1 MSENP
6 PKAVE
11 SDAISSSG
19 HTEARTPANLSDDE
33 KHSLGDE
40 KGVTARPK
48 HINRRVSEW
57 EALQIAAAGDMETI
71 DAEVQDLE
79 DEVTAR
85 GKSFSDRFQLNFKDP
100 RHYTW
105 LLVAFASM
113 GGLLSGLDQSLIS
126 GANLYMPQSLN
137 LNTKQVSLVSSGV
150 PLGAVGGALMLGPLN
165 EAVGRKQAIVWSLVL
180 YTIGAALEAGAI
192 NFGMMVAGR
201 VILGLGV
208 GLEGG
213 TVPVYVAESV
223 SRKYRGNLVSLYQFM
238 IALGEVF
245 GYVVA
250 AIFVNV
256 KSGSWRYMLGSSLVF
271 STVMFVGILFMPES
285 PRFLMHK
292 GKTPDA
298 WAVWRRIRGTDDE
311 ARKEFFVM
319 KHSVDSERAM
329 EGSRKRF
336 AWLDFFTVGR
346 ARRAIIYANVMI
358 FLGQFTGIN
367 AIQYYMATLMK
378 QVGFDDKQSVFMSLV
393 GGGALLLGTIP
404 AILYME
410 KFGRRFWAIAMLP
423 GFFIGLVII
432 GCSYLIPI
440 SNKAGSQGTYIT
452 GLILYEGFFGSYACL
467 TWVIPSE
474 VYPTYLRS
482 YGMESSDTL
491 LFLCS
496 FLVTYFFAEMQA
508 AMSNIGLTL
517 GFYGGIAVVGWFY
530 QVLFMPETKNKTL
543 EEIDVIFSQPTSQL
557 VKENLRSSLVTAN
570 DFIHG
575 RWGKVFSPVS
585 ESDIFRKENG
595 HKSEMGPQAQH
606 EEMLRPASS

>member
-1 MSENP
+1 MSSEEKN
-6 PKAVE
+6 A
-11 SDAISSSG
+11 DAISSS
-19 HTEARTPANLSDDE
+19 HNSNSEAVLPSKLDDE
-33 KHSLGDE
+33 KTAAAAGGRRPSHS
-40 KGVTARPK
+40 
-48 HINRRVSEW
+48 RRMSEW
-57 EALQIAAAGDMETI
+57 EAIQLAAAGDMETI
-71 DAEVQDLE
+71 DAEVLDL
-79 DEVTAR
+79 DEELAASP
-85 GKSFSDRFQLNFKDP
+85 KSSRWWNYELHFKDP
-100 RHYTW
+100 RYFTW
-105 LLVAFASM
+105 LLVGFASM
-113 GGLLSGLDQSLIS
+113 GGLLSGIDQSLIS
-126 GANLYMPQSLN
+126 GANLYMPSSLH

-165 EAVGRKQAIVWSLVL
+165 EAVGRRQAIIWSLVL

-192 NFGMMVAGR
+192 NFAMMVAGR

-238 IALGEVF
+238 IALGEVL

-250 AIFVNV
+250 AMFVNV

-271 STVMFVGILFMPES
+271 STIMFFGIIFMPES

-292 GKTPDA
+292 GRTVEA
-298 WAVWRRIRGTDDE
+298 WGVWKRIRGTDE
-311 ARKEFFVM
+311 EGRKEFFVM
-319 KHSVDSERAM
+319 KKSVESELS
-329 EGSRKRF
+329 EIGHRKRF
-336 AWLDFFTVGR
+336 AWLDFFTVPR
-346 ARRAIIYANVMI
+346 ARRAIIYANVMV

-367 AIQYYMATLMK
+367 AIQYYMATLMS
-378 QVGFDDKQSVFMSLV
+378 QVGFTDKQSVFMSLV
-393 GGGALLLGTIP
+393 GGVSLLLGTIP

-423 GFFIGLVII
+423 GFFVGLLII
-432 GCSYLIPI
+432 GCSYLIPL
-440 SNKAGSQGTYIT
+440 SNKAGSQGAYIT

-482 YGMESSDTL
+482 YGMETSDVT

-496 FLVTYFFAEMQA
+496 FLVTYFFAEMQS
-508 AMSNIGLTL
+508 AMSRIGLTL

-557 VKENLRSSLVTAN
+557 VRENFRSSLVTMN
-570 DFIHG
+570 DFFAG
-575 RWGKVFSPVS
+575 RWSKVFSPVS
-585 ESDIFRKENG
+585 ERDIFRKENG
-595 HKSEMGPQAQH
+595 PKDRGDAKATH
-606 EEMLRPASS
+606 EEMLKPLPDAE